1 VTDIE
6 SSLVPPLRW
15 IAGDK
20 ASETVEGV
28 DH

>member
-6 SSLVPPLRW
+6 SSPVPLLRW

-28 DH
+28 EH